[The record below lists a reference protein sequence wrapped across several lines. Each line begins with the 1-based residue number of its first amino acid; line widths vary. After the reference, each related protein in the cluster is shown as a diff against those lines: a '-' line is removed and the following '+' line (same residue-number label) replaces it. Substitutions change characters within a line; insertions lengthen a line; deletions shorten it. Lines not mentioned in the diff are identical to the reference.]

1 MEERSVKKIA
11 FTHMWCE
18 EHTDPCLTITEWKK
32 KKKKKIPLLQPNQV
46 SGYILS
52 F

>member
-1 MEERSVKKIA
+1 MEDRSVKTIA
-11 FTHMWCE
+11 FTLMWCE
-18 EHTDPCLTITEWKK
+18 ECTDPYLITTEWKE
-32 KKKKKIPLLQPNQV
+32 KKKKIPLLQPNQV